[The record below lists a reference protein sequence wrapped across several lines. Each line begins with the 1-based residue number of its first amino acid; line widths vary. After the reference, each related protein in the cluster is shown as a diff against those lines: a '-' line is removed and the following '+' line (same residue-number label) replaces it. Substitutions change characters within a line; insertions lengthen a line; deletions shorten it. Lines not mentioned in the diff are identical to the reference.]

1 MFVCRACLRR
11 GATSRAAAPLGLPA
25 PIVRA
30 VSHDV
35 QLPRR
40 IARSFATSLDLDVA
54 LDPVDVNKVDWKA
67 KQARKVDWSV
77 QQHLKH
83 AQDPFKIAQIVE
95 NVLSKGRYDEALAL
109 ARKASA
115 DRQCVVSWN
124 HLINHQME
132 TQRLHGAI
140 KLFNE
145 VCRPVDSPPVAL
157 QVTD

>member
-1 MFVCRACLRR
+1 MFVCRSCLRR
-11 GATSRAAAPLGLPA
+11 CATSRAAVPLAVPA

-30 VSHDV
+30 AGQEA

-54 LDPVDVNKVDWKA
+54 PDSVDVRKVDWKA
-67 KQARKVDWSV
+67 KQTRKIDWSV

-83 AQDPFKIAQIVE
+83 AEDPFKIAQIVD
-95 NVLSKGRYDEALAL
+95 NVLAKGRYDEALAL
-109 ARKASA
+109 ARKASV

-124 HLINHQME
+124 HLINHLME
-132 TQRLHGAI
+132 NQRLHAAI

-145 VCRPVDSPPVAL
+145 VCRSI
-157 QVTD
+157 VTDLPNSST